1 MASYKITNNL
11 NHAIH
16 TVSHKVRM
24 ETDTMIRDAFAPV
37 TTNPRVVDDTELSE
51 WVNSAYDAAR
61 KAYEYTLEL
70 INETEKNIA
79 EEIIK

>member
-1 MASYKITNNL
+1 
-11 NHAIH
+11 
-16 TVSHKVRM
+16 
-24 ETDTMIRDAFAPV
+24 MIRDAFAPV